1 MSQEVE
7 ITYKSIKNLLVEER
21 MEKGKIFCVF
31 EVEGRRFEADA
42 GIKRDMAKT
51 SERVKSI
58 VKMNMISRMR
68 SSFNRILRG
77 VLGGGMAGNIGS
89 QVGNAVVSEKS
100 RNMAFSKAD
109 RENAVVAA
117 FKRIAFN
124 FTFEEGQWK
133 IAIKLSEFE
142 RRLRKDPLT
151 IPYDKKTLARLL
163 IEMAKADGSIAKEEK
178 EFFQDFLNEDTGSF
192 SELMSTPAITAVDC
206 QEVSEEAKENV
217 YMITVAVA
225 LADRD
230 FDDTEKAKLNEYAE
244 MFGFRPH
251 KKDELIRYA
260 QDYTVETAILS
271 AGSDLNLDEL
281 YEFADNIG
289 MPRSE
294 AQRAQIRLSKR
305 LNV

>member
-1 MSQEVE
+1 MSVE
-7 ITYKSIKNLLVEER
+7 ITYKSIKGLLVDER
-21 MEKGKIFCVF
+21 MEKGKMFCVF
-31 EVEGRRFEADA
+31 EVEGERFEADA
-42 GIKRDMAKT
+42 GIKRDMSKT
-51 SERVKSI
+51 GERVKSI

-100 RNMAFSKAD
+100 REMVYSKAD
-109 RENAVVAA
+109 KEGAVVAA

-124 FTFEEGQWK
+124 FNFEEGKWT
-133 IAIKLSEFE
+133 IARKLSEFE
-142 RRLRKDPLT
+142 KRIRKTPLT
-151 IPYDKKTLARLL
+151 APYDKKTLARLL

-192 SELMSTPAITAVDC
+192 SELMRTPPVTAVDC
-206 QEVSEEAKENV
+206 QEVSKEAKENV

-225 LADRD
+225 LADRE
-230 FDDTEKAKLNEYAE
+230 FDDSEKAKLDEYAE

-251 KKDELIRYA
+251 EKEELIRFA

-271 AGSDLNLDEL
+271 SGTELNLDEL

-289 MPRSE
+289 MPRAE